1 MTTNTK
7 TTSPTRPTRPV
18 RMFDRDRFAAEW
30 AAARERGACDP
41 GAWMSACGIRAVSTL
56 YDWRAGK
63 SVPSADQLWNLER
76 AMGLGEN
83 TLTKVVENNAIAPP
97 RGAKKGR

>member
-1 MTTNTK
+1 MTTKTK
-7 TTSPTRPTRPV
+7 TQPARPV

-41 GAWMSACGIRAVSTL
+41 GAWMSAVGIRAVSTL

-63 SVPSADQLWNLER
+63 SCPAADQLWNLER
-76 AMGLGEN
+76 AMGLAEN
-83 TLTKVVENNAIAPP
+83 TLTKLVEDNGLAPP
-97 RGAKKGR
+97 RGAKKAR